1 MKAVYPLCYVRA
13 LFQKWLKLLGI
24 KMSSQNKDLFSKS
37 EYFPTFICN
46 LVVPIL
52 NYIFTRSALTSTIPG
67 GHKPLVSHFLPVSAS
82 VNDQDDPLV
91 GLFLAFQSPF
101 YQQRMCFFVFKI
113 LLLKLK
119 LLFIEISYKA
129 LETPQSFIEFCNL
142 LVWKKWQ
149 LFFHIYCDG
158 KKLIHWSCRKI
169 TVFLL

>member
-1 MKAVYPLCYVRA
+1 MYPLCYVRA

-101 YQQRMCFFVFKI
+101 YQQRMCFLF
-113 LLLKLK
+113 LK
-119 LLFIEISYKA
+119 
-129 LETPQSFIEFCNL
+129 FC
-142 LVWKKWQ
+142 
-149 LFFHIYCDG
+149 Y
-158 KKLIHWSCRKI
+158 
-169 TVFLL
+169 